1 MVLALLAVG
10 AAVTTAVVVW
20 TAGDGGEQP
29 LVPTPSTAVTLT
41 DPTTTPPTT
50 ADVSKVVGDS
60 YLAYLD
66 AFERASEIPDPF
78 WPALKETSTGGE
90 YKEAFDQLQAWKVSG
105 RVAVYPGPASRYRAP
120 EAVTVNGT
128 TATLRHCLVDD
139 GQVKVKSTGEV
150 VDDHVETL
158 LFQVTLVLEED
169 RWRVSDTTVEQRWEG
184 VAGCAAAGR

>member
-10 AAVTTAVVVW
+10 AAVTAAMVVW
-20 TAGDGGEQP
+20 TAGDDGEQP
-29 LVPTPSTAVTLT
+29 LVPTPSTTVTLP

-105 RVAVYPGPASRYRAP
+105 RVAVYPGPASRHRRP
-120 EAVTVNGT
+120 EVVSVDGATAV
-128 TATLRHCLVDD
+128 LRHCEVDD
-139 GQVKVKSTGEV
+139 GQVKVMSTGEV
-150 VDDHVETL
+150 VNDHLVTL
-158 LFQVTLVLEED
+158 LSRVTLVLED
-169 RWRVSDTTVEQRWEG
+169 NRWKVSDTTVEQQWEG
-184 VAGCAAAGR
+184 VAGCAGAER